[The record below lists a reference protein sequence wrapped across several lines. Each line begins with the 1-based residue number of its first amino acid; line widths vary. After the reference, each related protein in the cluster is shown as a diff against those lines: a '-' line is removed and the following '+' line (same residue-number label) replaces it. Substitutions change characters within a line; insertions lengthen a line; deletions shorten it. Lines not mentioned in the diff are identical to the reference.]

1 MSDTVLVCDD
11 GVSQSSTS
19 SESFDTTTQE
29 RITTS
34 LTFENETAGSSF
46 MEKVFRHTEL
56 YQKIIKLS
64 WNRGDRQQ
72 GPDISQCLKDGTPMQ
87 YQRMKIPIF
96 QM

>member
-11 GVSQSSTS
+11 GVSSPRFPLSTS

-29 RITTS
+29 RITTF

-56 YQKIIKLS
+56 SSKDNTVVLES
-64 WNRGDRQQ
+64 WRPSTR
-72 GPDISQCLKDGTPMQ
+72 SR
-87 YQRMKIPIF
+87 Y
-96 QM
+96 